1 MGFLGIFGKA
11 ARPAPVLPAARPAA
25 VPAGAEPAAPALGGD
40 IPIRTLRLT
49 DRAITRDAMQGLFFG
64 GTAPSLVVGF
74 VSPHVDFAGVAR
86 SVRAHLPG
94 ETALVLV
101 STAGE
106 LCSMA
111 GGGSGG
117 LYQPTGERW
126 DTVVLQSFSRALIAE
141 ASVHTVRLHCEDIRA
156 GRPTQDRERR
166 VEAIRGELGAIR
178 VPFAIDSR
186 DTLALTFVDGLSAS
200 ESFLMEAIYRSG
212 RFPCLAVGGSAG
224 GKFDFQHT
232 WLYDGQRV
240 HENVAVLAFVKLAP
254 GMSYG
259 VLKSQNFRKT
269 DISFAIM
276 DADPLRRSVRSVI
289 DRGTLEVVGF
299 VDALAKALRCRP
311 DELDGKLARYT
322 FGIEVDGELYVRSVA
337 GIDAAAG
344 EVAFYC
350 DVNPGDQ
357 LHLVE
362 ATDFVQKT
370 EADYAAFLRG
380 KPAPVGGVL
389 NDCILRRLNNAAA
402 LGGVRTFDAV
412 PMAGFSTFGELLGLN
427 LNQTLTAVM
436 FFRNP
441 EGGPNGGQRV
451 PDDYVDR
458 FAIHY
463 ASFRNYFTS
472 SRLNRLTLLN
482 ELRHR
487 LIERLVDYTEATAT
501 LSSGVAETSN
511 FAQRL
516 GEGMASIVDTLHH
529 HAASFDGQSE
539 RKEELMREFERLTGV
554 VRSIESVLGVID
566 GIAGQTNLLALN
578 ATIEAARAGEA
589 GKGFAVVA
597 SEVRKLANDTK
608 QTLGNTQRAIDE
620 VVRSVSAVGGKL
632 AEVGERMDLASK
644 DVGTL
649 IGDIDGVVAEVQAAH
664 GDVQGRLASFTGHS
678 ARIAAIHGDVQLLK
692 TLDRTG

>member
-1 MGFLGIFGKA
+1 
-11 ARPAPVLPAARPAA
+11 
-25 VPAGAEPAAPALGGD
+25 
-40 IPIRTLRLT
+40 
-49 DRAITRDAMQGLFFG
+49 
-64 GTAPSLVVGF
+64 
-74 VSPHVDFAGVAR
+74 
-86 SVRAHLPG
+86 
-94 ETALVLV
+94 
-101 STAGE
+101 
-106 LCSMA
+106 
-111 GGGSGG
+111 
-117 LYQPTGERW
+117 
-126 DTVVLQSFSRALIAE
+126 
-141 ASVHTVRLHCEDIRA
+141 
-156 GRPTQDRERR
+156 
-166 VEAIRGELGAIR
+166 
-178 VPFAIDSR
+178 
-186 DTLALTFVDGLSAS
+186 
-200 ESFLMEAIYRSG
+200 
-212 RFPCLAVGGSAG
+212 
-224 GKFDFQHT
+224 
-232 WLYDGQRV
+232 
-240 HENVAVLAFVKLAP
+240 
-254 GMSYG
+254 
-259 VLKSQNFRKT
+259 
-269 DISFAIM
+269 
-276 DADPLRRSVRSVI
+276 
-289 DRGTLEVVGF
+289 
-299 VDALAKALRCRP
+299 
-311 DELDGKLARYT
+311 
-322 FGIEVDGELYVRSVA
+322 
-337 GIDAAAG
+337 
-344 EVAFYC
+344 
-350 DVNPGDQ
+350 
-357 LHLVE
+357 
-362 ATDFVQKT
+362 VQKT
-370 EADYAAFLRG
+370 EADYTAFLRG

-402 LGGVRTFDAV
+402 LGGVRTFDGV

-441 EGGPNGGQRV
+441 AGERV

-501 LSSGVAETSN
+501 LSSGVAETSS
-511 FAQRL
+511 FAERL
-516 GEGMASIVDTLHH
+516 GEGMASIVGTLRH
-529 HAASFDGQSE
+529 HAASFDGQAE
-539 RKEELMREFERLTGV
+539 RKDELMQEFERLSGV

-620 VVRSVSAVGGKL
+620 VVRSVASVGGKL
-632 AEVGERMDLASK
+632 AEVGERMDMAAK

-678 ARIAAIHGDVQLLK
+678 TKIAAIHSDVQLLK